1 MSNEQVV
8 EGVKRAR
15 GDWAL
20 ASEGGLILEGKKIT
34 GGEQRHYMQFF
45 LSMFTVDSCFVCL
58 SEPSSSVSN
67 VTNMLRLRALR
78 I

>member
-34 GGEQRHYMQFF
+34 GGDKTLHAI
-45 LSMFTVDSCFVCL
+45 LSTYL
-58 SEPSSSVSN
+58 SIVASSSSVSN
-67 VTNMLRLRALR
+67 ITMLRLRALR
-78 I
+78 IWSARL